1 VLFSSGI
8 WYEKLIFLK
17 TIFKENFIYFKNVT
31 WLYLYSGTPVARPP
45 TGRHSIGR
53 VAGWGGRVT
62 LAFLKVACII
72 AVTSFLQFYI
82 QLKVA
87 LSYLLL
93 LPIVTCV
100 ATGVISLTC
109 DCCLLQHQITS
120 DFYVTVS

>member
-93 LPIVTCV
+93 
-100 ATGVISLTC
+100 
-109 DCCLLQHQITS
+109 
-120 DFYVTVS
+120 